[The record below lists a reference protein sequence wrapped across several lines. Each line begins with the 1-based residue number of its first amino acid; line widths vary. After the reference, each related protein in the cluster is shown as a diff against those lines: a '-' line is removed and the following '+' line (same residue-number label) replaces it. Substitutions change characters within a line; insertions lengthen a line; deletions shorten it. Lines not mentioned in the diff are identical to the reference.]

1 MPTAW
6 IMACNTEAEWVRGSR
21 DGMGVGGGVERIP
34 TNKALRRAAVSRVVQ
49 GPSGLLFEEEF
60 VR

>member
-1 MPTAW
+1 
-6 IMACNTEAEWVRGSR
+6 
-21 DGMGVGGGVERIP
+21 MGVGGGVERIP